1 MGLLLP
7 WPPGSALEA
16 GVGMTSQLCGWLGV
30 IHPYIQE
37 QTAVAQQGGWKG
49 GRPTLSSC
57 YQICLSLFWFLCT
70 TWKQMCSFPCCSVSD
85 LHSGVTRGHGLAQ
98 APPLPLWR
106 NSLSPPPLPVPQGEV
121 RGWGAR
127 LRVGRGSEAM

>member
-98 APPLPLWR
+98 APPFLCGETPSLLPHCQFPKER
-106 NSLSPPPLPVPQGEV
+106 SGAGVQG
-121 RGWGAR
+121 
-127 LRVGRGSEAM
+127 